1 MSWKINLAK
10 MLSIGRNGESTNE
23 MTGRPIVHSGT
34 ISSFWPRYSPLGV
47 DDLFQWPKDM
57 TGHIGDGVLG
67 PAMSQFLEV
76 LEEWLQRLKHPCS
89 FDRLEV
95 EAWAKDPQRGSLFVF
110 TVEDS
115 LFEQALEVCNVRLR
129 DVAGDFLDVL
139 LPQGLSKIGNDVGR
153 HRRKSV
159 AFGPLVKAKLQG
171 GVIFLLDYR

>member
-1 MSWKINLAK
+1 
-10 MLSIGRNGESTNE
+10 
-23 MTGRPIVHSGT
+23 
-34 ISSFWPRYSPLGV
+34 
-47 DDLFQWPKDM
+47 
-57 TGHIGDGVLG
+57 
-67 PAMSQFLEV
+67 
-76 LEEWLQRLKHPCS
+76 
-89 FDRLEV
+89 LEV

-115 LFEQALEVCNVRLR
+115 LFEQALEVCNGRLR